1 MFFPLISAIIAFIIS
16 LVSFFLWQGKLS
28 FVSPVFSYISKGN
41 KLILIGLNLIAFA
54 LFLGLIG
61 YAFKIGGSFRYIRL
75 AFIVTGLICIK
86 ITLAENLDRAEK
98 ISDPTP
104 QIHPILK
111 RIININNT
119 QALQIFAGII
129 VACLGLKSIV
139 AVDWPNGDSWMYQL
153 PFAARFWGLVSPQE
167 YLFEVEREP
176 FYNTSTM
183 LPNILQGFFWWLFG
197 LNRPQG
203 ANLVSFFSFIGY
215 VIFVKH
221 YLKIPYYLS
230 SLALLAVPLLH
241 IAVTSAYVDL
251 LTNIGFSISIIL
263 TYLLFIKEDFI
274 KPKNIIVFIIG
285 GFIAANSKYLLV
297 PPLFL
302 LILVAM
308 GRILWL
314 IIYRFNAVN
323 KVKNIAKLLIFTI
336 LSSLVMFA
344 TVVRNILV
352 YQNPFYPLKISILG
366 YELNHTVVPSST
378 YMADA
383 IASMSPI
390 QRWIFSLLEIGAFD
404 ERRPWLWTI
413 AMDYVPLDADTFGM
427 GGYFAVYVV
436 FNILLFAFLCKK
448 NNPETRIAL
457 IFIITLSLITPFL
470 PFAYQLRYYMYWI
483 IVLISLNL
491 YLLVNHYSV
500 KENKWLKPQNYGYVA
515 TVVLMI
521 FAILTRWEFT
531 YPNAMSLEKFMSS
544 RVEQEIIADI
554 QENEEVCLVGFTPLT
569 FLYNPR
575 FHEGR
580 NYSLKAEFNLSDEE
594 VIEKCGNRRII
605 RKNN

>member
-1 MFFPLISAIIAFIIS
+1 MFVPLISAIIALIIS
-16 LVSFFLWQGKLS
+16 LFSFFLWRGKLN
-28 FVSPVFSYISKGN
+28 FVPPAFTSISKGN
-41 KLILIGLNLIAFA
+41 KLILIGLNLMAFA
-54 LFLGLIG
+54 LFLGLVG

-75 AFIVTGLICIK
+75 AFIVAGFICIK
-86 ITLAENLDRAEK
+86 IPLAENLDR
-98 ISDPTP
+98 IS
-104 QIHPILK
+104 QIPPILK

-119 QALQIFAGII
+119 QALQILAGII
-129 VACLGLKSIV
+129 VAFLGVKSIV

-153 PFAARFWGLVSPQE
+153 PFAARFWGLISPQE
-167 YLFEVEREP
+167 YVFEVEREP

-230 SLALLAVPLLH
+230 SLALLAVPLFH

-251 LTNIGFSISIIL
+251 FTNVGFSITIIL

-274 KPKNIIVFIIG
+274 NHKNIIIFIIG

-314 IIYRFNAVN
+314 IIYRFNPLN
-323 KVKNIAKLLIFTI
+323 KIKNISKLLIFSF
-336 LSSLVMFA
+336 LSSLLIFA
-344 TVVRNILV
+344 TEVRNILV

-366 YELNHTVVPSST
+366 YEFNHTVVPSST

-383 IASMSPI
+383 IAAMSPV
-390 QRWIFSLLEIGAFD
+390 QRWVFSLLEIGAFD

-413 AMDYVPLDADTFGM
+413 AMDYVPLEDDSFGM
-427 GGYFAVYVV
+427 GGYFAVYVI

-448 NNPETRIAL
+448 NNPETRTAL
-457 IFIITLSLITPFL
+457 IFIIILSLITPFL

-491 YLLVNHYSV
+491 YLLINNYSIS
-500 KENKWLKPQNYGYVA
+500 ENKWLKPQNYGYVA
-515 TVVLMI
+515 TVVLII

-531 YPNAMSLEKFMSS
+531 YPNVMSLEKFMSS
-544 RVEQEIIADI
+544 RVDQEIIADI
-554 QENEEVCLVGFTPLT
+554 KENEEVCLVGFTPLT

-580 NYSLKAEFNLSDEE
+580 NYSLKAEFNLSEEE
-594 VIEKCGNRRII
+594 VIEKCGDRRII
-605 RKNN
+605 KKQ

>member
-1 MFFPLISAIIAFIIS
+1 MFVPLISAIIALIIS
-16 LVSFFLWQGKLS
+16 LFSFFLWQGKLS
-28 FVSPVFSYISKGN
+28 FLPPVFSSIFKEN

-75 AFIVTGLICIK
+75 AFIVAGLIWIK
-86 ITLAENLDRAEK
+86 ITLAENLDR
-98 ISDPTP
+98 IP
-104 QIHPILK
+104 QIPPILQ

-129 VACLGLKSIV
+129 VAFLGLKSIV

-153 PFAARFWGLVSPQE
+153 PFAARFWGLISPQE
-167 YLFEVEREP
+167 YVFEVEREP
-176 FYNTSTM
+176 FYNTTTM

-203 ANLVSFFSFIGY
+203 ANLVSFLSFISY
-215 VIFVKH
+215 LIFVKH

-251 LTNIGFSISIIL
+251 FTNIGFSITVIL

-274 KPKNIIVFIIG
+274 KSKNIIIFIIG

-314 IIYRFNAVN
+314 IIYRFNPVN
-323 KVKNIAKLLIFTI
+323 KVKNIGKLLIFSF
-336 LSSLVMFA
+336 LSSLLIFA
-344 TVVRNILV
+344 TEVKNILV
-352 YQNPFYPLKISILG
+352 YQNPFYPLKISVLG

-390 QRWIFSLLEIGAFD
+390 QRWVFSLLEIGAFD
-404 ERRPWLWTI
+404 DRRPWPWTI
-413 AMDYVPLDADTFGM
+413 AMDYVPLEAESFGM

-436 FNILLFAFLCKK
+436 FNILLFVFLCIK
-448 NNPETRIAL
+448 NNSANKNNSEIRIAL
-457 IFIITLSLITPFL
+457 MFMIVLSLLTTFL

-500 KENKWLKPQNYGYVA
+500 NENKWLKPQNYGYVA

-544 RVEQEIIADI
+544 RVDQAIIADI
-554 QENEEVCLVGFTPLT
+554 KENEEVCLVGFTPLT

-580 NYSLKAEFNLSDEE
+580 NYSLKAEFNLSEEE
-594 VIEKCGNRRII
+594 VKEKCGNRRII
-605 RKNN
+605 WKNN